1 MKKQKKGTR
10 KSFIIVLTIWLI
22 ITAIAWYMAKP
33 ALNLASPGFWAF
45 FSIALGVL
53 SLALLI
59 EADVFESS
67 YYRSRD
73 ITKAHIIIWIFTGIV
88 LVFSI
93 LFGVISDPLFQIET
107 FKRIANVEEGHFE
120 EEFQDISNDSKY
132 ILLDADTA
140 RRLGDRVLGNIP
152 NATWYEVSQDYSLIV
167 YNGKQYRLSSL
178 QYGGFLKYN
187 RAKSTG
193 IPGYVLVDSESLEA
207 KFVETSEPIKYSPS
221 AFFGNDLKRHIRS
234 QYPGLVFD
242 DFSFEINENGKPYW
256 VASIFTPHAGLWGAC
271 SVESFVLVDA
281 CTGEMEL
288 YSINEKP
295 EWIDH
300 VVSLKHLMKMIY
312 WKYEYVNGVI
322 NASKTGVVRTTYE
335 YAEQVRKN
343 SKPENVEPY
352 FYGYSSFLNSK
363 GEVVFFTGVTPANR
377 TESNVGFLCI
387 NPSTGKYVFYNTA
400 GAEESSAQGVSEGLI
415 QNMGYQATYP
425 FMINVNG
432 TPTYL
437 MNMKDKAGL
446 IQRYALVNYSDYK
459 QAYVGNTFAETLVG
473 YMKALGMESSY
484 ISIES
489 DLENVS
495 TIKAEIS
502 EIHEV
507 VIDGTTYYY
516 YLIENGVYRASI
528 KINENQPFF
537 KVGDI
542 VEVDFVPNE
551 ITNINAIVGIKK

>member
-1 MKKQKKGTR
+1 MKKQKKGIR

-53 SLALLI
+53 SLVLLI

-93 LFGVISDPLFQIET
+93 LFGVSSDPLFQVET
-107 FKRIANVEEGHFE
+107 FKSIADVEEGHFE

-140 RRLGDRVLGNIP
+140 RRLGDRVLGSIP

-167 YNGKQYRLSSL
+167 YNGKQYRFSPL
-178 QYGGFLKYN
+178 QYGGFFKYN

-234 QYPGLVFD
+234 QYPSLVFD
-242 DFSFEINENGKPYW
+242 AFSFEIDESGKPYW

-312 WKYEYVNGVI
+312 WKYEYINGVI
-322 NASKTGVVRTTYE
+322 NASKTGVVRTTYQ
-335 YAEQVRKN
+335 YADQIRKQG
-343 SKPENVEPY
+343 SAEEPY

-432 TPTYL
+432 VPTYL
-437 MNMKDKAGL
+437 MNMTDKSGL

-459 QAYVGNTFAETLVG
+459 QAYVGNTFADALEG
-473 YMKALGMESSY
+473 YMDLTGVAGRHVRFEF
-484 ISIES
+484 

-495 TIKAEIS
+495 TIKGEILDIR
-502 EIHEV
+502 ET
-507 VIDGTTYYY
+507 VIDGTTHYY
-516 YLIENGVYRASI
+516 YLIGDNVYRASI
-528 KINENQPFF
+528 KVNENQPFF